1 VPDALAVMDALGIDR
16 SFAVGV
22 STGGAYALAVAALA
36 PDRVRGVVP
45 CGSITD
51 MHDAEARAT
60 MSRPHAHAVWEAPD
74 RDAAI
79 AAAVQSHGHDGGR
92 IISAADGP
100 PLALSDQ
107 AMLTSRWGKLWMED
121 VPNMFAHGLEGYTD
135 DRIAEGPGWISF
147 DVGSIRCPLIVLHGA
162 DDVIADVVHARNNA
176 AIIPGAELRLIDGLG
191 HFSIQDEL
199 VRALTD
205 LQALVND

>member
-1 VPDALAVMDALGIDR
+1 M
-16 SFAVGV
+16 
-22 STGGAYALAVAALA
+22 
-36 PDRVRGVVP
+36 
-45 CGSITD
+45 
-51 MHDAEARAT
+51 
-60 MSRPHAHAVWEAPD
+60 
-74 RDAAI
+74 
-79 AAAVQSHGHDGGR
+79 
-92 IISAADGP
+92 
-100 PLALSDQ
+100 
-107 AMLTSRWGKLWMED
+107 GKLWMED